1 MSATLNRGRTDMKTK
16 NNTVMKLLAVAG
28 VSATLTA
35 CGGDM
40 SDLERFIADT
50 KTKHHG
56 KVDPLPEFP
65 PYQTFAYSADTY
77 RDPFKPQT
85 DLSQVAVVEQDN
97 SGPRPEATRRRE
109 PLESYPIDALKMVG
123 LLQQRSQTWGLVRD
137 PEGTIHR
144 VQPGNYAGQNHGK
157 ITSVAEN
164 RIDIVE
170 LVADGLSGWV
180 NREAQLA
187 MAEE

>member
-1 MSATLNRGRTDMKTK
+1 MRLIP
-16 NNTVMKLLAVAG
+16 LVAL
-28 VSATLTA
+28 VSTLTA

-40 SDLERFIADT
+40 SDLERFIDET
-50 KTKHHG
+50 KTRHHG

-65 PYQTFAYSADTY
+65 PYQTFAYTADTL
-77 RDPFKPQT
+77 RDPFRPQT
-85 DLSQVAVVEQDN
+85 DLSSSPVASEQEY

-109 PLESYPIDALKMVG
+109 PLEGYPVDALKMVG
-123 LLQQRSQTWGLVRD
+123 LLQQSSQTWGLVRD

-144 VQPGNYAGQNHGK
+144 GQPGNYAGQNHGK
-157 ITSVAEN
+157 IVSVSET

-170 LVADGLSGWV
+170 LVPDGLSGWV

-187 MAEE
+187 MAED